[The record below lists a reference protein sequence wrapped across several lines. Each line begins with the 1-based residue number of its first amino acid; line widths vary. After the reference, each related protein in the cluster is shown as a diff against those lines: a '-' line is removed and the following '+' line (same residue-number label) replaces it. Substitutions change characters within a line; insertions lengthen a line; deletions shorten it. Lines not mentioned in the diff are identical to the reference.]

1 MNLPFFFLILLLA
14 IVNWCKSLRAEAQ
27 PLTIKQGMVLIKG
40 QTYYRG
46 NEKSLGNPDHYLEE
60 RPVHLVEVSS
70 FWIDQYEV
78 TNAQFKEFVDATG
91 YVTFAEK
98 PVDQTLFPNASGEH
112 LLPGA
117 TVFSPPPKSLNP
129 YSTNDPWQWWA
140 YRPGANWRHPQGP
153 DSSIEKIMDHPVVCV
168 NINDARAYAKWAK
181 KRLPTEAEWEL
192 AARGGLKQA
201 MFTWGNEHK
210 PEGEW
215 YANCFQGNFPARN
228 SVLDGFLFTAPVGS
242 FPKNGYGLYDMAG
255 NVWEIC
261 SDYYH
266 PQYYQIFVSHPHKNP
281 KGPEYPISQIELN
294 YFQQTGTCPMPKE
307 IAHDLLSLHVARGG
321 SFLCHSN
328 YCLRYRPASRS
339 VAESLAPTNHTGF
352 RCVRDTEEVF

>member
-1 MNLPFFFLILLLA
+1 MKHLFFLVSLFILLPNWFEGFLGTILA
-14 IVNWCKSLRAEAQ
+14 IE
-27 PLTIKQGMVLIKG
+27 IKDGMVFIKG

-46 NEKSLGNPDHYLEE
+46 NEKSLGNQDRYKEE
-60 RPVHLVEVSS
+60 KPVHKVEVSS

-98 PVDQTLFPNASGEH
+98 PIDKTLFPNASGVH
-112 LLPGA
+112 LKPGA
-117 TVFSPPPKSLNP
+117 TVFSPPPRSLNP

-140 YRPGANWRHPQGP
+140 YRPGANWKHPQGP
-153 DSSIEKIMDHPVVCV
+153 DSSIEKLMSHPVVCV
-168 NINDARAYAKWAK
+168 NIDDARAYAEWAG
-181 KRLPTEAEWEL
+181 KRLSTEAEWEL

-228 SVLDGFLFTAPVGS
+228 SELDGFLYTAPVGS

-266 PQYYQIFVSHPHKNP
+266 PQYYQIFVNQPHKDP
-281 KGPEYPISQIELN
+281 KGPEFPISQSELN

-307 IAHDLLSLHVARGG
+307 IINKLLFLHVARGG

-328 YCLRYRPASRS
+328 YCLRYRPAARS

-352 RCVRDTEEVF
+352 RCVKDAMDNL